1 MRRRTH
7 RLYSV
12 LANVRRTME
21 EFALA
26 RITKPRTTPV
36 MGKGERVPT
45 LRAAHECAIFGPSDH
60 GLIPSPDRSTRVDGA
75 ECPPPR
81 PCARAHGDS
90 PVANATI
97 AVAL

>member
-21 EFALA
+21 ELTA
-26 RITKPRTTPV
+26 RIADPRMPPV
-36 MGKGERVPT
+36 MRKGELVPM
-45 LRAAHECAIFGPSDH
+45 LRAAHECAIFGPNDH
-60 GLIPSPDRSTRVDGA
+60 RLISSPDRSTRIDGA

-90 PVANATI
+90 SVANPTI

>member
-21 EFALA
+21 EFAFA
-26 RITKPRTTPV
+26 RIAEPRTTPV
-36 MGKGERVPT
+36 MRKGERVAM
-45 LRAAHECAIFGPSDH
+45 LRAAHECAIFGPNDH
-60 GLIPSPDRSTRVDGA
+60 GLIPSPDRSIRIDGA

-90 PVANATI
+90 AVANPTI